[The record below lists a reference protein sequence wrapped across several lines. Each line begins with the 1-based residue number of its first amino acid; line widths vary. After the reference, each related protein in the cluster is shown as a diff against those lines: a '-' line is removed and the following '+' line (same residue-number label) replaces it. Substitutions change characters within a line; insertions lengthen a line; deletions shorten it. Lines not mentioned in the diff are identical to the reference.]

1 VGTGS
6 SGGLW
11 ARHALRIYI
20 NYPNPKPG
28 LGYKIDKKTKP
39 FITGL
44 HWAAATAQDRG
55 ISAPKPPAPT
65 PEPRDMWLQV
75 NRCSIPVLV
84 GAVGL
89 AGHTRDDPDSG
100 QMQVELEIHFPP
112 EASAA
117 YPCVWLPIDSHSPV
131 KFLDGDPRTAPFT
144 LSSGDA
150 RALSQ
155 IAVKGLFNALEQ
167 DLFPPEDYEKI
178 FGCEMGST
186 IGGLVRNTWDR
197 LFRFDLI
204 SGVTRVWD

>member
-1 VGTGS
+1 
-6 SGGLW
+6 
-11 ARHALRIYI
+11 
-20 NYPNPKPG
+20 
-28 LGYKIDKKTKP
+28 
-39 FITGL
+39 
-44 HWAAATAQDRG
+44 
-55 ISAPKPPAPT
+55 
-65 PEPRDMWLQV
+65 MWLQV

-167 DLFPPEDYEKI
+167 GLCVCRCVRMPFVQCQRPTSIYPTDPTDPTLSPYPTLTLKPYPTDLFPPEDYEKI

>member
-1 VGTGS
+1 
-6 SGGLW
+6 
-11 ARHALRIYI
+11 
-20 NYPNPKPG
+20 
-28 LGYKIDKKTKP
+28 
-39 FITGL
+39 
-44 HWAAATAQDRG
+44 
-55 ISAPKPPAPT
+55 
-65 PEPRDMWLQV
+65 MWLQV
-75 NRCSIPVLV
+75 NRCPIPVLV

-167 DLFPPEDYEKI
+167 GLCVCRCVRVSACRSDNANAPRQNIYTLSPYPTLTLKPTDLFPPEDYEKI
-178 FGCEMGST
+178 FGCEMGNT